1 MYRQNWQ
8 ERIVTVVSLDWMN
21 GSGETTELEGYRG
34 ARFIRAQLQA
44 RAATNM
50 EGSYLEVFIE
60 DTLDSGANWHTVGTF
75 PRIISDGERMNEVR
89 IINVT
94 QPFTD
99 TLRVRWEIA
108 PPDNAPPGGAP
119 PAFNLGVSWYVE

>member
-21 GSGETTELEGYRG
+21 GSGKTTELEGYRG

-44 RAATNM
+44 RAETNT
-50 EGSYLEVFIE
+50 EGSYLQVFIE
-60 DTLDSGANWHTVGTF
+60 DTLDSGANWNPVGEF
-75 PRIISDGERMNEVR
+75 PRIISDGERMDEVR

-108 PPDNAPPGGAP
+108 LPDNAPPDSVP
-119 PAFNLGVSWYVE
+119 PTFNFGVSWYVE